1 MKLIVNNKEFDS
13 GKFCRNKFKKYSD
26 VREELVDK
34 EMYIDSD
41 LDKMVSVLV
50 TMFDNQFTEDD
61 INNEFEISDIIYNF
75 ARIELEINQKVNKK
89 VEETNKILSL
99 EKK

>member
-1 MKLIVNNKEFDS
+1 MKLIVNNKEFES
-13 GKFCRNKFKKYSD
+13 GKITRSKFKKYSD
-26 VREELVDK
+26 TREELINK
-34 EMYIDSD
+34 ETYTDSD

-50 TMFDNQFTEDD
+50 TIFDNQFTEDD

-89 VEETNKILSL
+89 IEETNKILYL